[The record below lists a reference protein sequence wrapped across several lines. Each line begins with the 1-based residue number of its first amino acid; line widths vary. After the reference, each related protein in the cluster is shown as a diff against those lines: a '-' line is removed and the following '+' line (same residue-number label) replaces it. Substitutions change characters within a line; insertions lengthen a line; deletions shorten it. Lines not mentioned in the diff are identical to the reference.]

1 MFGVPEHDQW
11 ACSETSL
18 ESNTASPKH
27 LNYRPLV
34 VIALLVI
41 ATYCNLYDQT
51 ARDCEYISIIIF
63 KIFIVHEKSTSRS
76 FHYDPGL
83 PDATDS
89 KRRRAKMR
97 NQKQN
102 QQQKFQET
110 EQQEPWNWGSNS
122 GSGKRKERKLLYRIP
137 PPLPKKIFWDYMGFQ
152 KTSNWHITSFMDPS
166 TQYTISQY

>member
-1 MFGVPEHDQW
+1 M
-11 ACSETSL
+11 
-18 ESNTASPKH
+18 
-27 LNYRPLV
+27 
-34 VIALLVI
+34 IALLVL

-137 PPLPKKIFWDYMGFQ
+137 PKNILRLYGISKNFKLTYNILYGPLDTIYNFSILISILNYLGAH
-152 KTSNWHITSFMDPS
+152 SEHIGWVIIMIATSFL
-166 TQYTISQY
+166 IV

>member
-1 MFGVPEHDQW
+1 M
-11 ACSETSL
+11 
-18 ESNTASPKH
+18 
-27 LNYRPLV
+27 
-34 VIALLVI
+34 IALLVI

-137 PPLPKKIFWDYMGFQ
+137 PLSPKNHFEIIWDFKKLQ
-152 KTSNWHITSFMDPS
+152 ID
-166 TQYTISQY
+166 I